1 MRNIFLLTF
10 GFYVL
15 ILFQTSFLVHFNIMG
30 VIPNFMLLAVALINF
45 IEEPQKKLGIFAG
58 FLGGFFLDIFSS
70 NFLGFYILISL
81 AIALF
86 FKYAIRRHIR
96 IWT

>member
-1 MRNIFLLTF
+1 MRNIFLLIF
-10 GFYVL
+10 GFYIL

-30 VIPNFMLLAVALINF
+30 VIPNLMLLAVVLINF
-45 IEEPQKKLGIFAG
+45 IEEPGRKLGIFAG
-58 FLGGFFLDIFSS
+58 FLGGLFLDVFSS

-81 AIALF
+81 AVALF
-86 FKYAIRRHIR
+86 FKYAVRRQIR